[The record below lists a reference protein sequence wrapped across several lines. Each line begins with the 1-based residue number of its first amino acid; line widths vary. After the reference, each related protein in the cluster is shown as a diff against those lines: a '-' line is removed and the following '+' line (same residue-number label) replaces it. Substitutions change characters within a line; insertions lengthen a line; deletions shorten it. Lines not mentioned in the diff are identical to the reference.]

1 VVRVEP
7 DELVS
12 ALRHRVTDCHKPGSA
27 LMGTRSRAGAK
38 RTRCVSTAIAESSAI
53 DRLRL
58 SSCFAS
64 YPARRF
70 AASRP
75 SWCKKYEIKRYR
87 DPARNRRWLVENIAT
102 GEGYTLIPGSGDG
115 VADTYA
121 RGDVWILRYRGT
133 EIDDGNNWTGSY
145 TEADLDKFR
154 NWELINN
161 QDVVIWYAGHSLMS
175 PVKRMLA
182 IVSAPDLVPNDW

>member
-1 VVRVEP
+1 
-7 DELVS
+7 
-12 ALRHRVTDCHKPGSA
+12 
-27 LMGTRSRAGAK
+27 
-38 RTRCVSTAIAESSAI
+38 
-53 DRLRL
+53 
-58 SSCFAS
+58 
-64 YPARRF
+64 
-70 AASRP
+70 
-75 SWCKKYEIKRYR
+75 
-87 DPARNRRWLVENIAT
+87 VENIAT

-115 VADTYA
+115 IADTYA

-133 EIDDGNNWTGSY
+133 ELDDGNNWTGSY